1 MARIDSPWL
10 NVVAATVGGLAL
22 GLGLGDLYN
31 GFSIGG
37 VFWAVLGFLVLGW
50 AILDRRRFRAGPPPE
65 DVGKTIE

>member
-1 MARIDSPWL
+1 MARIDSPWV

-22 GLGLGDLYN
+22 GIGLGSLYN

-50 AILDRRRFRAGPPPE
+50 AILDRRRFRAGTPE
-65 DVGKTIE
+65 NDEGHTIE